1 MVCVWDLAQNKIT
14 TSCRPLPPFCLY
26 QLAKTKVSIIFVVLK
41 FTRLIPDR
49 PTQIFPKASDTKKM
63 TLTKP
68 KSSPPT
74 ITLRPVDR
82 DNWREVAKLKV
93 SEAQSEFVAEP
104 LYYLS
109 LCHYGEVWNPLAI
122 YLDEQVIGF
131 MMWAED
137 PDDGSCWLGG
147 ILIDSAYQRRGYGR
161 QAVLTAVDKLS
172 KKHGFHHF
180 ALSYQQANTTARQL
194 YTRFGFV
201 ETGEQEGDEI
211 VARLRLV

>member
-1 MVCVWDLAQNKIT
+1 M
-14 TSCRPLPPFCLY
+14 PP
-26 QLAKTKVSIIFVVLK
+26 TN
-41 FTRLIPDR
+41 
-49 PTQIFPKASDTKKM
+49 
-63 TLTKP
+63 P

-93 SEAQSEFVAEP
+93 SEAQNEYVAEP

-131 MMWAED
+131 IMWAED

-161 QAVLTAVDKLS
+161 QAVLTAIAMLS
-172 KKHGFHHF
+172 AEHSFRNF
-180 ALSYQQANTTARQL
+180 ALSYQPANTAARRFYSQL
-194 YTRFGFV
+194 GFT
-201 ETGEQEGDEI
+201 ETGEWEGDEI
-211 VARLRLV
+211 VARLVLAE